1 MIEKFEG
8 KKWRCVDVEMIKNPE
23 VWWEDQYIEKKK
35 FAMTRQYYRYLK
47 EKREREKLEYL
58 QVLKSKLK
66 YQMDTYGEVDEI
78 DLLEYQS
85 KILEYYSK

>member
-8 KKWRCVDVEMIKNPE
+8 KKWRCVDTEMIKDPE
-23 VWWEDQYIEKKK
+23 VWWEDQYIEKKT
-35 FAMTRQYYRYLK
+35 FAMTFAYKKYLK
-47 EKREREKLEYL
+47 EKKEREKLEYL

-78 DLLEYQS
+78 DFLEYQS

>member
-8 KKWRCVDVEMIKNPE
+8 KKWRCIDTVMIKDPE
-23 VWWEDQYIEKKK
+23 VWWEDQYIEKNK
-35 FAMTRQYYRYLK
+35 FAMTFAYKKYLE

-78 DLLEYQS
+78 DFLEYQS
-85 KILEYYSK
+85 KIREYYSK